1 MEYVYE
7 ARDVIPKSLC
17 DEIIDKFENDPDTH
31 DGYINKKTVN
41 HIVKK
46 STDLRIYLRPSWKMI
61 NDQIER
67 CLFIGIRE
75 YFNHLIHRV
84 YHGNDRILAQLFHD
98 NITITN
104 FQIQRYKENEYFN
117 WHMDDKLGEKRLLA
131 FIIYLNNN
139 EAGTEFLNYKNIKP
153 EVGKILFFPSTW
165 TYTHRGQ
172 KVEKGVKYILTGFI
186 CECI

>member
-17 DEIIDKFENDPDTH
+17 DEIIDKFENDPDTD
-31 DGYINKKTVN
+31 DGRINKGIVN
-41 HIVKK
+41 HTVKK
-46 STDLRIYLRPSWKMI
+46 STDLSIYLRPSWKRI

-67 CLFIGIRE
+67 YLFNGIRE
-75 YFNHLIHRV
+75 YFDNLLYRV
-84 YHGNDRILAQLFHD
+84 YHGNSTILAQLFGD
-98 NITITN
+98 NINITN

-117 WHMDDKLGEKRLLA
+117 WHMDDRFGEKRLLA
-131 FIIYLNNN
+131 FIIYLNDN

-172 KVEKGVKYILTGFI
+172 TVEKGVKYILTGFI
-186 CECI
+186 CEYI